1 MPDAEA
7 LLAGREVAKSYGP
20 VHALRDVDFHLMPN
34 EIVGLAGDNGAG
46 KSTLMKIVAGSTTPT
61 AGEVSLNGREISTF
75 DPGSAR
81 EHGIEMVYQDLA
93 LCENLDAR
101 ENIFLGREPRRRR
114 FGLRMIAAERMTHAT
129 DALLERLEIAIGS
142 AFEPVSQLSGGQRQ
156 AVAICRA
163 LAFEPQLILMDEP
176 TAALSVNAVAPL
188 LRLIRRLP
196 AEGAAVMLVSHRL
209 SDLLDVTDRIY
220 VLRNGEVVA
229 DLVTAETDEEELLRL
244 MAGLP
249 RNGQRPRRDGAE

>member
-1 MPDAEA
+1 MPDASP
-7 LLAGREVAKSYGP
+7 LLTGRGIAKSYGP
-20 VHALRDVDFHLMPN
+20 VHALREVDFHLMPN
-34 EIVGLAGDNGAG
+34 EIIGLAGDNGAG
-46 KSTLMKIVAGSTTPT
+46 KSTLMKIVAGSTNPT
-61 AGEVSLNGREISTF
+61 SGEVTLDGQAITSF

-81 EHGIEMVYQDLA
+81 QHGIEMVYQDLA

-114 FGLRMIAAERMTHAT
+114 MGLRMIAAERMTQAT
-129 DALLERLEIAIGS
+129 DELLERLEIAIGS
-142 AFEPVSQLSGGQRQ
+142 SFEPVSQLSGGQRQ

-163 LAFEPQLILMDEP
+163 IAFNPKLILMDEP

-196 AEGAAVMLVSHRL
+196 AEGASVMLVSHRL
-209 SDLLDVTDRIY
+209 GDLLDVTDRIY
-220 VLRNGEVVA
+220 VLRNGQVVA
-229 DLVTAETDEEELLRL
+229 DLVTSETDEEELLRL

-249 RNGQRPRRDGAE
+249 RNGRRPRVNGAQ